1 MVRIRLTL
9 KADSDPDLLY
19 LYRHSPKTFA
29 IIVKDCLNAYIE
41 NKPYHVDTVFSKEE
55 FVSHREEYKTEH
67 LRLCFSEKAEL
78 EIIRLLSEVKK
89 GYSGVFIKMILR
101 YYLKDQLFEAF
112 MEQDDRNSYNPVVSK
127 EIPVS
132 VEHKPVVEEQMRE
145 VKEEPEMSQNVQP
158 EVSELNPPTM
168 PQPEPVPEP
177 EITTE
182 PEADMLRES
191 ESTFEV
197 QGDTVKMDDTTE
209 ELSDDTLDD
218 MLSGLYRAGSV

>member
-1 MVRIRLTL
+1 MIRIRLTL
-9 KADSDPDLLY
+9 KADNDPDLLY

-29 IIVKDCLNAYIE
+29 ILVKDCLNAYIE

-55 FVSHREEYKTEH
+55 FVSHREENKTEH

-78 EIIRLLSEVKK
+78 EIIRFLSEVKK

-145 VKEEPEMSQNVQP
+145 VKEEPEIPQNVQP
-158 EVSELNPPTM
+158 EVSEPDPPVETLL
-168 PQPEPVPEP
+168 EP
-177 EITTE
+177 ETSTE
-182 PEADMLRES
+182 SGPDAVRELS
-191 ESTFEV
+191 ESVYET
-197 QGDTVKMDDTTE
+197 QTDTVKMDDTTE